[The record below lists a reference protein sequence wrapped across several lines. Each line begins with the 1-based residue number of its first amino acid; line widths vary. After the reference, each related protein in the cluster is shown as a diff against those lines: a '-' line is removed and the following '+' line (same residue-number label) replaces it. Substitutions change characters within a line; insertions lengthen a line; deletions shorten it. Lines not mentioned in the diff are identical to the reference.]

1 MTRVDLHTVM
11 DRNKVGR
18 LQRLVLLLCFGVVTL
33 DGIDVAMVAYIN
45 PALID
50 DWGISKAELGPVVT
64 SGLLGL
70 AIGSLVAG
78 PLADRVGRRAVI
90 LTSMVGF
97 GLMSIATAFTT
108 DVMWFSILRVLTGIG
123 LGAAL
128 PNATTLV
135 SEYAPARRRS
145 AMMSLTYCGM
155 TLGGAPRAT

>member
-18 LQRLVLLLCFGVVTL
+18 LQRLVLLCFGVVTL